1 MDITK
6 KYSAE
11 LNMINMHL
19 TDLERG
25 HIYEITKTPGTPS
38 CSTLADHLRESIG
51 DLLYK
56 LENDESSVTQKVAEA
71 TKNI

>member
-25 HIYEITKTPGTPS
+25 HIYEFII
-38 CSTLADHLRESIG
+38 STASTDSAPIG

>member
-1 MDITK
+1 MDIMK

-25 HIYEITKTPGTPS
+25 HIYEITKNHT
-38 CSTLADHLRESIG
+38 HRIN
-51 DLLYK
+51 LLSNAYGF
-56 LENDESSVTQKVAEA
+56 
-71 TKNI
+71 